1 MKGRGGAVPRARAG
15 ALCVHVLDENQLSL
29 TVQLEGARHG
39 GTGVQGSAPNS
50 VAVEIAVGS

>member
-1 MKGRGGAVPRARAG
+1 M
-15 ALCVHVLDENQLSL
+15 HVLDENQLSL